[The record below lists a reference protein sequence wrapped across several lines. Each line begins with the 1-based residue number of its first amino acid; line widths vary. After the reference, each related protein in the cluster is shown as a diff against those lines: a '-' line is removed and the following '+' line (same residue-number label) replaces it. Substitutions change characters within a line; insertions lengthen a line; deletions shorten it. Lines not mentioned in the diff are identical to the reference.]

1 MDWAARKLLTWQ
13 LSNTLDARFCVEAL
27 EEAISQYG
35 KLEIMNTDQGSQ
47 YTPELDHN
55 FDGSQNQNINGWQG
69 PLTGPHLYQTPVA
82 VVETGDRLSA

>member
-35 KLEIMNTDQGSQ
+35 KLEIMNTDQG
-47 YTPELDHN
+47 
-55 FDGSQNQNINGWQG
+55 
-69 PLTGPHLYQTPVA
+69 
-82 VVETGDRLSA
+82 